1 MNSSHLKLLQY
12 FIKLNFPKGNKVID
26 GIRYTVELSSE
37 NSLVNIFMENV
48 SDVSTTRNNM
58 IGTIDDLIYDF
69 SRLLPNDGTPGPSQ
83 YHNLKHYF
91 KYYSELSKHD
101 VYLNSSD
108 ESKLL
113 GIYNTIK
120 NVDLR
125 YRTYDDEI
133 IDVNFSVYFDSV
145 AVYDSEI
152 IVSDNVKINSYY
164 VDGELT
170 KKSTR
175 FFDLLESEDNFYDY
189 FRGQGKFG
197 EIIDFFWGSKRLI
210 DPDSDMFVNFNHN
223 WKV

>member
-1 MNSSHLKLLQY
+1 MNPSHLKLLQY

-26 GIRYTVELSSE
+26 GIRYSVELSSE

-48 SDVSTTRNNM
+48 SNVSTTRANM

-69 SRLLPNDGTPGPSQ
+69 SRLLPNAQSGPSQ
-83 YHNLKHYF
+83 YFNLKHYF
-91 KYYSELSKHD
+91 KFYAEIPKNE

-113 GIYNTIK
+113 GIYNTIR

-125 YRTYDDEI
+125 YKTYDDEI
-133 IDVNFSVYFDSV
+133 LDVNFSAYFDSV
-145 AVYDSEI
+145 TIYDTEI
-152 IVSDNVKINSYY
+152 MVSDNVKINSFY

-170 KKSTR
+170 KKSSK

-197 EIIDFFWGSKRLI
+197 EIIDFFWGNKRLI
-210 DPDSDMFVNFNHN
+210 DPDSDTFVNFNHN